1 MSLGQGLANL
11 GASQSRASFNN
22 HRSSL
27 TFSLASRL
35 SQNESSIY
43 DSYRVGM
50 ELKKDQQEQ
59 KRRQKIQRILSG
71 NDYQITTYKIIS
83 TNKFQ
88 YTIMSCVIINILL
101 LIMPQMPPNTPF
113 AKWFQRN
120 LIPLTTVDS
129 IFLSIYITEMCLKI
143 FACRREYFHNKWDVL
158 DCAIVAFSL
167 LDLGFSVHE
176 SASIAVQSTV
186 QLKAAKQFKVIR
198 LLRATRML
206 RVLRTLKFVD
216 RLQRYAETILNSMR
230 QLDAILSLVG
240 GVMGIFASVGCAVFG
255 ELLPRRFGNITMT
268 LFTLMQLITLD
279 DWYEIVQEGSVSE
292 LPGTLQSCSVLFL
305 FRTWRVQH
313 LALHIH
319 HLVHFHHGLRHL
331 QLAAWCAR

>member
-1 MSLGQGLANL
+1 
-11 GASQSRASFNN
+11 
-22 HRSSL
+22 
-27 TFSLASRL
+27 
-35 SQNESSIY
+35 
-43 DSYRVGM
+43 
-50 ELKKDQQEQ
+50 
-59 KRRQKIQRILSG
+59 
-71 NDYQITTYKIIS
+71 
-83 TNKFQ
+83 
-88 YTIMSCVIINILL
+88 
-101 LIMPQMPPNTPF
+101 
-113 AKWFQRN
+113 
-120 LIPLTTVDS
+120 
-129 IFLSIYITEMCLKI
+129 
-143 FACRREYFHNKWDVL
+143 
-158 DCAIVAFSL
+158 
-167 LDLGFSVHE
+167 
-176 SASIAVQSTV
+176 
-186 QLKAAKQFKVIR
+186 
-198 LLRATRML
+198 ML